1 MAKIA
6 EAVQK
11 ARTTGKQRNFTQSID
26 LVINLREIDL
36 SKPENRINE
45 EIVLPHGR
53 GRDIKVAVIADGELA
68 LQAQKAG
75 ADLVITRKGIEEY
88 AKDKK
93 KLKQIANVHKFFV
106 AQTDIM
112 PLVGKHF
119 GPVLGPRGKMPKPVP
134 SNIAIAPLLERL
146 KKTVRLQ
153 LKERPILHVVIG
165 NEKMD
170 NEKIAENVEAVLARL
185 EMALDKGKNQ
195 IGSVYIKSTMGSPVK
210 LDIR

>member
-11 ARTTGKQRNFTQSID
+11 ARTAGKQRNFTQSID

-75 ADLVITRKGIEEY
+75 ADLVITRKEIEEY

-134 SNIAIAPLLERL
+134 SNIAIVPLLERL